1 MNVATATQGM
11 WVSLC
16 RVLGLDELAYHPD
29 YRDNTAR
36 AKNRDA
42 LRERLNERF
51 RTRDAID
58 WTRALIA
65 AGIPAGP
72 IYSLDRMFEDPQVI
86 HSRLVEE
93 VEHPLPGMIRQL
105 ASPIRMDALGGRSI
119 PRPQIGRAPGRGRVC
134 ENVYISGVTR

>member
-58 WTRALIA
+58 WTRALIG

-72 IYSLDRMFEDPQVI
+72 IYSLDRVFADPQVV

-93 VEHPLPGMIRQL
+93 VEHPLLGLLRPL
-105 ASPIRMDALGGRSI
+105 ATPIRLRARGDRPHRRPPPL
-119 PRPQIGRAPGRGRVC
+119 PRQ
-134 ENVYISGVTR
+134 

>member
-16 RVLGLDELAYHPD
+16 RVLGLDELVDHPD

-72 IYSLDRMFEDPQVI
+72 IYSVDRVFEDPQVI
-86 HSRLVEE
+86 HRSEE
-93 VEHPLPGMIRQL
+93 HTSELQSLMRISYDVLCL
-105 ASPIRMDALGGRSI
+105 KKKK
-119 PRPQIGRAPGRGRVC
+119 RAK
-134 ENVYISGVTR
+134 N